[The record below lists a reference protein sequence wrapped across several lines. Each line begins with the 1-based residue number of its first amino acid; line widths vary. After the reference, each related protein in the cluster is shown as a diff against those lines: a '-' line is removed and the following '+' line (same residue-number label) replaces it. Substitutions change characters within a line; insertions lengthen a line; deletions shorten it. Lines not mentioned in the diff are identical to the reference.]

1 MWARRDTAA
10 MASRRRQCPRCG
22 TECFDTD
29 VTCWACGVPLEAI
42 KDADDFLAPQVE
54 AATVC
59 AFHPAQQATGACDSC
74 DKPLCDHCQVDLFGK
89 TYCKKCVYLYTDLP
103 EVFRQLEAEAE
114 ARQRTVAERER
125 LLQEMRMARD
135 TQMRLLPLPDPQVA
149 GLNVSGVCIPAREV
163 GGDYYD
169 FLELPEGQL
178 AIVLGDVTGKGM
190 QAALLMLMVKSC
202 LYNQIERD
210 PSTIAVMSALNRL
223 LLGLGQKYQMMTCF
237 YCVYDPVRS
246 TLVYSNAGHNYPY
259 HYQQASGQ
267 IAFLEDSVL
276 PLGAVPDLEY
286 EERKVVIEK
295 GDRIFIY
302 SDGIVEAQDS
312 TGTLYGFPRFE
323 EALGRASHAQPAEAV
338 ALLVQEAKSFQSGA
352 LQSDDM
358 TLVVLQATTAV
369 ERAVSTGQTRWRG
382 EPIELRLPS
391 QLGAEKAAMAAAAA
405 VAHGMGFR
413 LQRIDDVRTVVA
425 EACVNA
431 AEHGNRLHPDAFIDV
446 VIEATDNAL
455 AVVVSD
461 SGPGFDP
468 NVGQPDINAAMRGES
483 KGRGW
488 GLYLM
493 ERLADNVE
501 YTEANEGGTAV
512 RLTFNAAGGSNE

>member
-1 MWARRDTAA
+1 

-29 VTCWACGVPLEAI
+29 VTCWACGVPLEAV
-42 KDADDFLAPQVE
+42 KDVDDLLAPHVE
-54 AATVC
+54 ETTIC
-59 AFHPAQQATGACDSC
+59 TFHPSRQAVGACDSC
-74 DKPLCDHCQVDLFGK
+74 DKSLCGHCQIDLFGK

-114 ARQRTVAERER
+114 ARQRIVAERER

-135 TQMRLLPLPDPQVA
+135 TQMRLLPQQDPQVA

-169 FLELPEGQL
+169 FMELPDGQL
-178 AIVLGDVTGKGM
+178 AIILGDVTGKGM

-223 LLGLGQKYQMMTCF
+223 LMALSQKHQMMTCF
-237 YCVYDPVRS
+237 YCVYDPAQS
-246 TLVYSNAGHNYPY
+246 TVVYSNAGHNYPY
-259 HYQQASGQ
+259 HYRQRNGQ
-267 IAFLEDSVL
+267 VAFLEDSEL
-276 PLGAVPDLEY
+276 PLGAIPSVDY
-286 EERKVVIEK
+286 QERKITIEE
-295 GDRIFIY
+295 GDRVYIY

-312 TGTLYGFPRFE
+312 AGTLYGFPRFE
-323 EALGRASHAQPAEAV
+323 EALGRAARAQPREAV
-338 ALLVQEAKSFQSGA
+338 ALLVQEAKGFQGGA

-358 TLVVLQATTAV
+358 TLVVLQATSGVARV
-369 ERAVSTGQTRWRG
+369 VSTRQTRWSG
-382 EPIELRLPS
+382 NPIELRLPS
-391 QLGAEKAAMAAAAA
+391 QLGAERAAMAAAAA
-405 VAHGMGFR
+405 VAQSMGFR

-425 EACVNA
+425 EACINA
-431 AEHGNRLHPDAFIDV
+431 AEHGNQLRPDALIHV
-446 VIEATDNAL
+446 LIEATDSQL
-455 AVVVSD
+455 LVVVSD
-461 SGPGFDP
+461 SGSGFKPD
-468 NVGQPDINAAMRGES
+468 VAEPDIAAAMRGES

-488 GLYLM
+488 GIYLM

-501 YTEANEGGTAV
+501 YGEADAGGAAV
-512 RLTFNAAGGSNE
+512 RLTFSAVGGFNE